1 MRLRKTPSSDAARDG
16 RPLPRERSL
25 HEPARQ
31 ELTEA
36 VLAIQDAILAL
47 NQSVGLD
54 PLRPQEVSRAVKLNK
69 NLTWK
74 CARVLLADDAFDAI
88 PMLPGPEGIEIY
100 LRGFAA
106 AGAPSDRLESARRAL
121 GQFDVVAERHFG
133 GRTELDAA
141 LDGLRRDANLEQ
153 SRRAAFRANS
163 TIFGVQA
170 AARITLH
177 IVEPPRPATQGPRV
191 GELASSISMVVGL
204 AGVRRL
210 RPIQGLPVF
219 RASLAQSD
227 GPGSIR
233 PLLGPSDE
241 AGGGAEGAGFLL
253 REFSNLP
260 NASLQTTKRDGRI
273 SVELL
278 DGPIGRLGEASM
290 YFGTV
295 LEQALCVHRS
305 ATDTVA
311 ELVTM
316 VSIPAERFVNDI
328 YIHKDVPGAQALEA
342 SWHSILAGPLSAD
355 EEQREN
361 TRLPIQTR
369 LLSVDAAEAPS
380 MKDIPAFDAL
390 RDSAF
395 AARGLRREDFR
406 LFRIALEHPAAPSA
420 LLVRWELPEPPR
432 A

>member
-1 MRLRKTPSSDAARDG
+1 MRLRKTPSTDAARDG

-25 HEPARQ
+25 QEPARQ
-31 ELTEA
+31 ELSEA
-36 VLAIQDAILAL
+36 VLSIQAAILAL

-54 PLRPQEVSRAVKLNK
+54 ALRPQEVSRAVKLNK

-106 AGAPSDRLESARRAL
+106 AGAPPDRLESARLAL
-121 GQFDVVAERHFG
+121 ERFDAVAERHFG
-133 GRTELDAA
+133 GRPELDAA

-170 AARITLH
+170 AARITVQ
-177 IVEPPRPATQGPRV
+177 IVEPPCRATQGPRL
-191 GELASSISMVVGL
+191 GEFVSNISMIVGL
-204 AGVRRL
+204 AGIRRL
-210 RPIQGLPVF
+210 RPIPGLPVF
-219 RASLAQSD
+219 RAALSQSD
-227 GPGSIR
+227 APLPIR
-233 PLLGPSDE
+233 PLMD
-241 AGGGAEGAGFLL
+241 AGRDARDGAEGAGFLL
-253 REFSNLP
+253 QEFSSFP
-260 NASLQTTKRDGRI
+260 NANLRTTKKDGRVH
-273 SVELL
+273 VELL

-290 YFGTV
+290 FFGTV
-295 LEQALCVHRS
+295 LEQSFSLHRS
-305 ATDTVA
+305 ESDTAA
-311 ELVTM
+311 ELITV

-328 YIHKDVPGAQALEA
+328 YIHKDVPGVQALEA

-369 LLSVDAAEAPS
+369 LLSVDAADAPA